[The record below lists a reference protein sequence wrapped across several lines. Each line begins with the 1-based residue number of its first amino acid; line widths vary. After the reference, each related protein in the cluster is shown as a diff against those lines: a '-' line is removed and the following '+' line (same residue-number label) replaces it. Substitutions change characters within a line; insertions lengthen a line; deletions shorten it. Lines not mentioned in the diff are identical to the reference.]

1 MNKLTSRAWP
11 KTRIFPLN
19 FFIASTLL
27 FVLVSTGIVWPMGS
41 FAFEMTSATLTQLT
55 SVALTVIFCL
65 MTTIFGFTLTLTNKK
80 RRTP

>member
-11 KTRIFPLN
+11 KTRIFPSN
-19 FFIASTLL
+19 FFIISTLI
-27 FVLVSTGIVWPMGS
+27 FVLVSTGIVCPMWS

-65 MTTIFGFTLTLTNKK
+65 MTTIFGFRLTLTNKK